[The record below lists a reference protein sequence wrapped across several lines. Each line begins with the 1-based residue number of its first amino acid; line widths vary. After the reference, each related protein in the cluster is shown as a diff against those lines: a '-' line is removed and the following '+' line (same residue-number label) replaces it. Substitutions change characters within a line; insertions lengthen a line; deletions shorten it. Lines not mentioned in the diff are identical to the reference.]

1 MQLSFSTHI
10 NNQPSYFTY
19 KILLALWK
27 EATINCGELLHSHV
41 LKKIY
46 EYDSIVKGSDQEIS
60 KQKLEDLKPKIHT
73 IREDKSNR
81 WKVGNKI
88 HFIINPRT
96 KKRFQFAP
104 IVDVVSIQYIKIEWL
119 GEGFYPYITIWDD
132 EHETKLN
139 PTNHFDYV
147 SQLEDLSI
155 NDGFES
161 FQEFLNYFDKDFEGK
176 IIHWTNE
183 KY

>member
-10 NNQPSYFTY
+10 NNQPSYFIP
-19 KILLALWK
+19 KIWLSLWK
-27 EATINCGELLHSHV
+27 ELRFKSDV
-41 LKKIY
+41 LKMLNAFHDKF
-46 EYDSIVKGSDQEIS
+46 GIS
-60 KQKLEDLKPKIHT
+60 ALQIPKEKLKELKPKKHT

-96 KKRFQFAP
+96 KQRFQFAP
-104 IVDVVSIQYIKIEWL
+104 IVDVVSIQYIRIEWL

-161 FQEFLNYFDKDFEGK
+161 FQDFLNYFDKDFEGK